1 MKINNDNYDLIYNA
15 LQSYVRELFLTKKGK
30 PSKLKYKRNKHEI
43 FNTLSL
49 MQDIYL
55 EFNKDKIKEDIQK
68 YLSQF
73 VDVRDVAFGD
83 KCIFQVKWL
92 IYIKLQI

>member
-1 MKINNDNYDLIYNA
+1 
-15 LQSYVRELFLTKKGK
+15 
-30 PSKLKYKRNKHEI
+30 
-43 FNTLSL
+43 

-68 YLSQF
+68 HLSQF

-83 KCIFQVKWL
+83 KCIFQVK
-92 IYIKLQI
+92 